1 MKILIEGENYPIETL
16 KQVFDDPKFYTQN
29 GSLGKITSVGYYH
42 SYENKELVYMLPK
55 VFMQDDKKT
64 VFNISNE
71 ALFDFKNHESFKHK
85 EEYNWIRQLLIL
97 FYKSLTEYQ
106 RRIKDT
112 SIVDSSFTYEMNSN
126 LGDLEYSYLDLLLSF
141 VNFYKK
147 NKNTILYKHI
157 EYQSNQA
164 KKPKWEKT
172 IHKSLPILD
181 TKKQPI
187 YIKINNKKKV
197 INDEEELLVYFF
209 SILNKFN
216 EDHQLYLKIDSS
228 YQLIKGHKFEQLQE
242 NGLSKL
248 RKIKHRYFSD
258 ILRKMYL
265 LCELYFAK
273 TDTGSSKK
281 KREEFIAVRNYN
293 IVFEDMID
301 KLFSDKLDETKEVDS
316 VSLDELKYNDDGKII
331 DHIFDHKSL
340 IDTSDIFYIGDSK
353 YYKSGSEAGKLS
365 KYKQFTYAKN
375 VIQFNID
382 LWNDKEK
389 VYKEKIRYRDV
400 ITEGYNI
407 TPNFFIYGYIKD
419 VHDFDE
425 HHLIPKSELPI
436 KSFHFE
442 DRLFD
447 RDTLFVHQYEINF
460 LYVLKAYSTFSGT
473 KIDEFRKDSKDKFRN
488 QFLDFFNDSAKS
500 KFEIFEKE
508 MSNQSAKELVESN
521 FKLLNGKCF
530 YTIDNKL
537 LIAKYIDE
545 KDKETDD
552 KLNSFIEN
560 EKIYQK
566 KLT

>member
-1 MKILIEGENYPIETL
+1 MKILIEGEDYSIETL
-16 KQVFDDPKFYTQN
+16 NQVFDDPKFYTQN
-29 GSLGKITSVGYYH
+29 GNLGKITSVGYYH
-42 SYENKELVYMLPK
+42 SFENKELVYMLPK
-55 VFMQDDKKT
+55 VFMKDKEET
-64 VFNISNE
+64 VFGISKDE
-71 ALFDFKNHESFKHK
+71 LFHFKNYKTFKHK

-157 EYQSNQA
+157 EYNSNQA

-172 IHKSLPILD
+172 IRKSLPILD
-181 TKKQPI
+181 AKKQPI
-187 YIKINNKKKV
+187 YIEIKNKKKV

-228 YQLIKGHKFEQLQE
+228 YQLIKGHKFHQLQE

-258 ILRKMYL
+258 VLRKMYL

-340 IDTSDIFYIGDSK
+340 IDNSDIFYIGDSK

-382 LWNDKEK
+382 LLNENKI
-389 VYKEKIRYRDV
+389 YKENIRYRDE

-419 VHDFDE
+419 IYDFDE

-460 LYVLKAYSTFSGT
+460 LYVLKAYSTFGGS
-473 KIDEFRKDSKDKFRN
+473 KIDDFRQDSKDKFRN
-488 QFLDFFNDSAKS
+488 QFLSFFNDETKS
-500 KFEIFEKE
+500 KFSIYEKE
-508 MSNQSAKELVESN
+508 MIKESAKELVESN

-530 YTIDNKL
+530 YTNDNKL
-537 LIAKYIDE
+537 LISQYKG
-545 KDKETDD
+545 KEIQDD
-552 KLNSFIEN
+552 LQNFI
-560 EKIYQK
+560 KINDFK
-566 KLT
+566 VLELK

>member
-1 MKILIEGENYPIETL
+1 MKILIEGEDYSIETL
-16 KQVFDDPKFYTQN
+16 NQVFDDPKFYTQN
-29 GSLGKITSVGYYH
+29 GNLGKITSVGYYH
-42 SYENKELVYMLPK
+42 SFENKELVYMLPK
-55 VFMQDDKKT
+55 VFMKDKEET
-64 VFNISNE
+64 VFGISKDE
-71 ALFDFKNHESFKHK
+71 LFHFKNYKTFKHK

-157 EYQSNQA
+157 EYNSNQA

-172 IHKSLPILD
+172 IRKSLPILD
-181 TKKQPI
+181 AKKQPI
-187 YIKINNKKKV
+187 YIEIKNKKKV

-228 YQLIKGHKFEQLQE
+228 YQLIKGHKFHQLQE

-258 ILRKMYL
+258 VLRKMYL

-382 LWNDKEK
+382 LLNENKI
-389 VYKEKIRYRDV
+389 YKENIRYRDE

-419 VHDFDE
+419 IYDFDE

-460 LYVLKAYSTFSGT
+460 LYVLKAYSTFGGS
-473 KIDEFRKDSKDKFRN
+473 KIDDFRQDSKDKFRI
-488 QFLDFFNDSAKS
+488 QFLSFFNDETKS
-500 KFEIFEKE
+500 KFSIYEKE
-508 MSNQSAKELVESN
+508 MIKESAKELVESN

-530 YTIDNKL
+530 YTNDNKL
-537 LIAKYIDE
+537 LISQYKG
-545 KDKETDD
+545 KEIQDD
-552 KLNSFIEN
+552 LQNFI
-560 EKIYQK
+560 KINDFK
-566 KLT
+566 VLELK

>member
-1 MKILIEGENYPIETL
+1 MKILIEGEDYSIETL
-16 KQVFDDPKFYTQN
+16 NQVFDDPKFYTQN
-29 GSLGKITSVGYYH
+29 GNLGKITSVGYYH
-42 SYENKELVYMLPK
+42 SFENKELVYMLPK
-55 VFMQDDKKT
+55 VFMKDKEET
-64 VFNISNE
+64 VFGISKDE
-71 ALFDFKNHESFKHK
+71 LFHFKNYKTFKHI

-157 EYQSNQA
+157 EYNSNQA

-172 IHKSLPILD
+172 IRKSLPILD
-181 TKKQPI
+181 AKKQPI
-187 YIKINNKKKV
+187 YIEIKNKKKV

-228 YQLIKGHKFEQLQE
+228 YQLIKGHKFHQLQE

-258 ILRKMYL
+258 VLRKMYL

-340 IDTSDIFYIGDSK
+340 IDNSDIFYIGDSK

-382 LWNDKEK
+382 LLNENKI
-389 VYKEKIRYRDV
+389 YKENIRYRDE

-419 VHDFDE
+419 IYDFDE

-460 LYVLKAYSTFSGT
+460 LYVLKAYSTFGGS
-473 KIDEFRKDSKDKFRN
+473 KIDDFRQDSKDKFRN
-488 QFLDFFNDSAKS
+488 QFLSFFNDETKS
-500 KFEIFEKE
+500 KFSIYEKE
-508 MSNQSAKELVESN
+508 MIKESAKELVESN

-530 YTIDNKL
+530 YTNDNKL
-537 LIAKYIDE
+537 LISQYKG
-545 KDKETDD
+545 KEIEDD
-552 KLNSFIEN
+552 LQNFI
-560 EKIYQK
+560 KINDFK
-566 KLT
+566 VLELK